1 MSANLKP
8 DVWRTHEVEL
18 AQERIELERKR
29 SLVLPEVSRKVGA
42 THEKDDV
49 LDVIVN
55 YSARLLSVPIASFR
69 PVVKFRGEDAP
80 TDLDVDPE
88 TAL

>member
-1 MSANLKP
+1 M
-8 DVWRTHEVEL
+8 
-18 AQERIELERKR
+18 
-29 SLVLPEVSRKVGA
+29 GA
-42 THEKDDV
+42 THETDDV

-80 TDLDVDPE
+80 TDLDVDPGSV
-88 TAL
+88 L